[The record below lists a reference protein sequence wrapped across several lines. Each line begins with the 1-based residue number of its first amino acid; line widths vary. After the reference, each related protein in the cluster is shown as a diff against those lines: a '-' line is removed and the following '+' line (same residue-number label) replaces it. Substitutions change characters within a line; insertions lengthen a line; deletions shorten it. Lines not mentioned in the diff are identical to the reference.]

1 MFGFIKKV
9 LNKNYEYSDIEINEL
24 ENLLKQD
31 VNGEITN
38 EIYLKKLE
46 EKYHKNRLN
55 SDDFKYLL
63 LISPLLFQYVKNRAP
78 YSSLSIYFSKSEDDC
93 KFRSLDVKIKED
105 AWGRTFTLERREN
118 NTSSSKIK
126 DEEETFPIIEK

>member
-9 LNKNYEYSDIEINEL
+9 LNRNYEYSDIEINEL

-63 LISPLLFQYVKNRAP
+63 LISPLLFQYVKNCAP
-78 YSSLSIYFSKSEDDC
+78 YSSLSIYFSKAEDDF

-105 AWGRTFTLERREN
+105 TWGRTFTLERREN

-126 DEEETFPIIEK
+126 DEEESFPIIEK